1 VRVFC
6 RQTFLKDGVIIMS
19 NHEIGEK
26 DEGIE
31 IARRMAEEE
40 EGIGRKPRGW
50 QKYVI
55 PTVAVCWS
63 FFQLSIA
70 SWLILDSTFIRAI
83 HLGFALLIVFLNYPL
98 FKKTRF
104 GLRYLSAKNRI
115 PILDYTIGIIAAF
128 AAIYI
133 VIDYAG
139 LITRYGAPI
148 TRDIVMGFIL
158 IVLLLEATRRV
169 IGPALPAIATAFIIY
184 SFLGPYMPDLIA
196 FKGASLN
203 RLMGQMTMSTE
214 GIYGIPLDVSATIVF
229 LFVLFGAMLDKAG
242 AGQYFIR
249 LALALLGG
257 FKGGPAKAA
266 VMGSGLTGLVSG
278 SSIANIVTTG
288 TFTIPLMKKVGYPG
302 TKAAAVEVAA
312 STDGQLAPPIMGA
325 AAFIIA
331 EYVNVAYIDVIKAA
345 AIPAFASYAALFFI
359 THIEASKLGL
369 RGMTRDELPPFWKTL
384 LSGAHFLIPLCFLL
398 YELIV
403 VRHSPELAAFNAI
416 WVMAIVMF
424 LQNPVKAYLAKE
436 PLGPAFKK
444 SVIDLFSAL
453 ASGARNMVSVALAT
467 AAAGI
472 IVGVVAL
479 GLGQLITQI
488 IDTLSGGNIFLMLV
502 ITAVASLIIGMGLPT
517 TATYIVMASLTAP
530 AIVTIGGMQGFIVPL
545 MAAHLFCFYFGILA
559 DDTPPVGLAAYAAA
573 AIAKSPPIP
582 TGLQGFMYDIR
593 TAILPFMFIFNTDLI
608 LHNINNWPQGLLI
621 FAMAC
626 VGNFAFASATQ
637 GWFVARNRIY
647 EIPLFLCVTLVLMRP
662 DLIASW
668 IGLPHEQRYWT
679 YLIGLGLYGV
689 LYLMQRPRIPK
700 TAAEPVTA

>member
-1 VRVFC
+1 
-6 RQTFLKDGVIIMS
+6 MS
-19 NHEIGEK
+19 NHEIQEK

-40 EGIGRKPRGW
+40 EGIGRRPKGP

-63 FFQLSIA
+63 LFQLSIA
-70 SWLILDSTFIRAI
+70 SWLIMDSTFIRAI
-83 HLGFALLIVFLNYPL
+83 HLGFALLIVYLNYPL
-98 FKKTRF
+98 FKKTHF
-104 GLRYLSAKNRI
+104 GLKYFSAKNRI
-115 PILDYTIGIIAAF
+115 PILDYAIGIIAAF

-139 LITRYGAPI
+139 LVTRYGSPI
-148 TRDIVMGFIL
+148 TRDIVIGITLM
-158 IVLLLEATRRV
+158 VLLLEATRRV
-169 IGPALPAIATAFIIY
+169 IGPALPVIATIFIVY

-196 FKGASLN
+196 FKGTSLN

-242 AGQYFIR
+242 AGQYFIK

-266 VMGSGLTGLVSG
+266 IMGSGLTGLVSG

-331 EYVNVAYIDVIKAA
+331 EYVNVPYIDVIKAA

-369 RGMTRDELPPFWKTL
+369 RGMSRAELPPFLKTL
-384 LSGAHFLIPLCFLL
+384 LSGAHYLIPLCFLL

-424 LQNPVKAYLAKE
+424 LQNPVRAYLKKE

-444 SVIDLFSAL
+444 SVEDIFSAL

-502 ITAVASLIIGMGLPT
+502 ITAVASLVIGMGLPT

-593 TAILPFMFIFNTDLI
+593 TAILPFMFIFNSDLI
-608 LHNINNWPQGLLI
+608 LHNIYSWPQGLLI
-621 FAMAC
+621 FVMAC

-637 GWFVARNRIY
+637 GWFVAKNRIY
-647 EIPLFLCVTLVLMRP
+647 EIPLFLFVTLNLMRP
-662 DLIASW
+662 DLIARL

-679 YLIGLGLYGV
+679 YLIGLAVYGV
-689 LYLMQRPRIPK
+689 LYLMQRPRTPK
-700 TAAEPVTA
+700 IAAEPAAA